1 MKDEIMKLRYFS
13 IKMFDMIPM
22 TIEHLEM
29 IKKEYDAYNKI
40 QTKYDQYWII
50 NINNNNM
57 KNNKQKFMHYAFLT
71 VLYSFGTSVAGLIV
85 YTMFLAITNIN

>member
-29 IKKEYDAYNKI
+29 IKKEYDSYNKI
-40 QTKYDQYWII
+40 QTKYDLYWII
-50 NINNNNM
+50 
-57 KNNKQKFMHYAFLT
+57 
-71 VLYSFGTSVAGLIV
+71 
-85 YTMFLAITNIN
+85 

>member
-29 IKKEYDAYNKI
+29 IKKEYDSYNKI

-50 NINNNNM
+50 IINNKYDKSN
-57 KNNKQKFMHYAFLT
+57 
-71 VLYSFGTSVAGLIV
+71 
-85 YTMFLAITNIN
+85 